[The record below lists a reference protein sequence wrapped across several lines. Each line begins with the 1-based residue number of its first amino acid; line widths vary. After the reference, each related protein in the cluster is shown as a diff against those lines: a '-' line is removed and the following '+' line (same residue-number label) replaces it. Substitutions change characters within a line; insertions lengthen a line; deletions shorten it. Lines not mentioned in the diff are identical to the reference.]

1 MQLAQN
7 LANSLNKT
15 YIEPF
20 EEKIGVQIVHFNERN
35 EIESSETR
43 PLDVY
48 LGAFEE
54 TCEQYLKAKSFSS
67 KFVVLD

>member
-1 MQLAQN
+1 MHLAQN
-7 LANSLNKT
+7 SANPLNKT

-20 EEKIGVQIVHFNERN
+20 EEKMGVQIVHFNDKN

-54 TCEQYLKAKSFSS
+54 TCKQYLESKKFIS
-67 KFVVLD
+67 KFTVLD

>member
-7 LANSLNKT
+7 SENSLNKT

-20 EEKIGVQIVHFNERN
+20 EEKMGVQIVHFNENN
-35 EIESSETR
+35 EIESSETK

-54 TCEQYLKAKSFSS
+54 TCEQYLRSKSFSS

>member
-7 LANSLNKT
+7 STNSLNNT

-20 EEKIGVQIVHFNERN
+20 EEKIGVQIVHFNEKN
-35 EIESSETR
+35 QIESSETK

-54 TCEQYLKAKSFSS
+54 TCEQYLKS
-67 KFVVLD
+67 KKFISQFKVLD

>member
-7 LANSLNKT
+7 STNSLNET

-20 EEKIGVQIVHFNERN
+20 EEKLGVQIVHFNEKN

-43 PLDVY
+43 PLDIY
-48 LGAFEE
+48 LGAFED
-54 TCEQYLKAKSFSS
+54 TCKQYLRSKSFSS

>member
-7 LANSLNKT
+7 SENSLNKT

-20 EEKIGVQIVHFNERN
+20 EEKMGVQIVHFNENN
-35 EIESSETR
+35 EIESSETK

-54 TCEQYLKAKSFSS
+54 TCEQYLRSKSFSS
-67 KFVVLD
+67 KFVVLG